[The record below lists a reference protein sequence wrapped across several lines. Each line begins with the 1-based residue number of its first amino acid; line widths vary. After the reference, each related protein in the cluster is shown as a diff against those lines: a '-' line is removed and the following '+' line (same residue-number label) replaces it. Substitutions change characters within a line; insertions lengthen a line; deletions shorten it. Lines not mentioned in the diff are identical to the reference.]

1 MSYTRGVGWAKFRV
15 TAVTVAALAILFVL
29 IILLSGGTLFQPKV
43 TVYLYVPDAT
53 GLATGADV
61 RVDGIEVG
69 ATARIELSG
78 STVPDR
84 AVRLTLSIR
93 RSRLATITSDST
105 AELTADNLV
114 GDQFVDVTSGTSST
128 HVAPGGEIR
137 YKGGPSLMKSLD
149 LTQFEEQLRIVDA
162 ALRDMEA
169 GHGQVGEFVQG
180 DKVYTDVVQ
189 RMAQLQNDLRA
200 ASKTTGAVGS
210 VLYTDRLYHQ
220 MDDPLVRLDS
230 TLARIQSNPWL
241 RDTGQYQQLVDAARG
256 LRKSVADTGAGQ
268 FFQSDDL
275 YLDFARRLAAMVRT
289 VDDFNA
295 GPQFTSSELY
305 DNLTGM
311 SREMGAAAH
320 DLLEN
325 PKKYLGIKIF

>member
-1 MSYTRGVGWAKFRV
+1 
-15 TAVTVAALAILFVL
+15 
-29 IILLSGGTLFQPKV
+29 
-43 TVYLYVPDAT
+43 
-53 GLATGADV
+53 
-61 RVDGIEVG
+61 
-69 ATARIELSG
+69 
-78 STVPDR
+78 
-84 AVRLTLSIR
+84 
-93 RSRLATITSDST
+93 
-105 AELTADNLV
+105 
-114 GDQFVDVTSGTSST
+114 
-128 HVAPGGEIR
+128 
-137 YKGGPSLMKSLD
+137 
-149 LTQFEEQLRIVDA
+149 
-162 ALRDMEA
+162 
-169 GHGQVGEFVQG
+169 
-180 DKVYTDVVQ
+180 
-189 RMAQLQNDLRA
+189 
-200 ASKTTGAVGS
+200 VGS

-256 LRKSVADTGAGQ
+256 LRKSVTDTGAGQ